1 MRFSYLAVERIP
13 KQLSPNIVYHSEEFE
28 LGALLC
34 ACGCGHRVMLLVPDS
49 HQVTSEGGM
58 ATVRPSIAVCD
69 APCKSHYYVN
79 AGRVE
84 WLPAFTDALA
94 TSVMRHQIDR
104 HAFLKLDSGRG
115 VADSE
120 PLLRERITNLSRFSG
135 CEIPG
140 RTLGHP
146 PNVDFH
152 GGIAKTSCLLLA
164 ALRDHGAAA
173 EKPANNGCFL
183 TAHSDSRNS
192 CRPCEK
198 TSPPA

>member
-69 APCKSHYYVN
+69 APCKSHYYVT
-79 AGRVE
+79 AGRIE

-94 TSVMRHQIDR
+94 TSVMRRQIDR
-104 HAFLKLDSGRG
+104 HALLDARQRSWGSRLRASIARAYNNLKS
-115 VADSE
+115 
-120 PLLRERITNLSRFSG
+120 LLRL
-135 CEIPG
+135 
-140 RTLGHP
+140 
-146 PNVDFH
+146 
-152 GGIAKTSCLLLA
+152 
-164 ALRDHGAAA
+164 
-173 EKPANNGCFL
+173 
-183 TAHSDSRNS
+183 
-192 CRPCEK
+192 
-198 TSPPA
+198 